1 MIKAI
6 LSVISLKLVL
16 RSYFIDTFA
25 SKFKFRSYCKTYLAL
40 LLNFLG
46 KYMIA
51 SLFSDYFLI
60 NVDQHCPAVRHE
72 RNNTYLETNI
82 EYSAHSLV
90 PSP

>member
-1 MIKAI
+1 MIEAI
-6 LSVISLKLVL
+6 LSVISPTLILK
-16 RSYFIDTFA
+16 SYFTDALA

-60 NVDQHCPAVRHE
+60 NADQHCRFG
-72 RNNTYLETNI
+72 RNNTYLETKILNI
-82 EYSAHSLV
+82 LHIL
-90 PSP
+90 